1 MSDRERFRQL
11 IAETGAKFVS
21 PPPAAVTTHDHA
33 GELAVAA
40 QQAAAE
46 ARQQVEFERA
56 TETRTQ

>member
-11 IAETGAKFVS
+11 IADTGAKFVS
-21 PPPAAVTTHDHA
+21 PPPAVMSTYDPA

-46 ARQQVEFERA
+46 ACQQVEFERA
-56 TETRTQ
+56 TETRMQ